1 MVKLFL
7 SFVLGS
13 SALRCGPEQRCK
25 EYSRE
30 KTILL
35 SCLLSAVGM
44 SWVTSL
50 KKITMEETS
59 QNLDAGKITSIL
71 PQFTFGS
78 CRRIEVCFI
87 FASSCCLALPWVST
101 GLAAKQRTLF
111 SLLSV
116 CWFPL
121 SPLNGSHWI
130 GAGLKHHQQH
140 SSFGSVKVNELT
152 VMGLRVLA
160 FTSSFYSSVLKSTIN
175 KDVLK
180 VLSLDAVS
188 FPYCLKKSKQWCSYL
203 IMSSCYHMTSNINWK
218 GKSGTSAWLNI
229 LESNNC
235 VHFIAPCSPARGE
248 KLFPSSF
255 KPNQTI
261 HHVVR
266 FSCEQHSS
274 TRWNNTLC

>member
-1 MVKLFL
+1 MDQSSGVRNTAERKRSSSVACCLRWEWAESQVSRKSQWKRRVRIWTLAKSQVFCHSSPLDPAEGLKSVWYLLALAVSWSVSFHWTGCKTEDVVFL
-7 SFVLGS
+7 
-13 SALRCGPEQRCK
+13 AL
-25 EYSRE
+25 
-30 KTILL
+30 
-35 SCLLSAVGM
+35 CLL
-44 SWVTSL
+44 
-50 KKITMEETS
+50 I
-59 QNLDAGKITSIL
+59 
-71 PQFTFGS
+71 
-78 CRRIEVCFI
+78 
-87 FASSCCLALPWVST
+87 SSV
-101 GLAAKQRTLF
+101 
-111 SLLSV
+111 
-116 CWFPL
+116 

-218 GKSGTSAWLNI
+218 GKIGTSAWLNI

-255 KPNQTI
+255 QPNQTI